1 MPSENSI
8 HIRLDYLEAL
18 KARKNLLSSELFS
31 LNVAKRI
38 AGYRILRLEEFRLKS
53 KIYAKM
59 KETKANIKIMQEM
72 LPNPRI
78 PKILKKEHMT
88 EKLSKAETKLH
99 QEEGIESQL
108 REIQRRLQ
116 ELQG

>member
-18 KARKNLLSSELFS
+18 TARRNLLSSELFS

-38 AGYRILRLEEFRLKS
+38 AAYRVLRLEEFRLKS
-53 KIYAKM
+53 KLYGKIK
-59 KETKANIKIMQEM
+59 TTRSHIKALQEM
-72 LPNPRI
+72 LPNPKI
-78 PKILKKEHMT
+78 PKILRKEQLG
-88 EKLSKAETKLH
+88 EKSLKEETKAKH
-99 QEEGIESQL
+99 EEGIEFQL
-108 REIQRRLQ
+108 REIQRRLE